1 MQNMKIIIKGLLTGL
16 FLQLAVGPIFFYIMN
31 LVLQKSLLDGLFAV
45 LAVTLV
51 DYFYITLSIL
61 GIGKLLEHRKWKK
74 IVGTISSFILVVFG
88 ALLIYKATGVTAS
101 LDENVVTTS
110 LLFSFT
116 STFLLTISSPMT
128 IVFYTGLFSAKAIE
142 HNFKKRELLIFGL
155 SVGLATF
162 IFMGASVTIFSAIK
176 EVVPTTLI
184 KSANILVGSL
194 LIIYGL
200 ARLKPILKPKNN

>member
-1 MQNMKIIIKGLLTGL
+1 MKIVIKGLLTGL

-31 LVLQKSLLDGLFAV
+31 LVLQKSLLDGFFAV
-45 LAVTLV
+45 IAVTLV

-61 GIGKLLEHRKWKK
+61 GIGKLLEHKKWKK
-74 IVGTISSFILVVFG
+74 IVGTISSLILVIFG
-88 ALLIYKATGVTAS
+88 ALLIYKATGVTTP

-128 IVFYTGLFSAKAIE
+128 MVFYTGLFSAKAIE

-176 EVVPTTLI
+176 EVVPITLI

-200 ARLKPILKPKNN
+200 ARLKPILKPSTINN

>member
-1 MQNMKIIIKGLLTGL
+1 MKIVIKGLLTGL

-31 LVLQKSLLDGLFAV
+31 LVLQKSLLDGFFAV

-51 DYFYITLSIL
+51 DYFYITLSIV
-61 GIGKLLEHRKWKK
+61 GIGKLLEHKKWKK
-74 IVGTISSFILVVFG
+74 IVGTISSLILAIFG
-88 ALLIYKATGVTAS
+88 TLLIYKATSVATPS
-101 LDENVVTTS
+101 DETIMTTS

-128 IVFYTGLFSAKAIE
+128 MVFYTGLFSAKAIE

-162 IFMGASVTIFSAIK
+162 IFMGTSVTIFSAIK
-176 EVVPTTLI
+176 EVVPVTLI
-184 KSANILVGSL
+184 KTANILVGSL

-200 ARLKPILKPKNN
+200 VRIKPILKPENN